1 MEAKLN
7 VCPNAVGGRTLLA
20 KSFGLSQLINSGIY
34 MLSVPETVILQTQK
48 KLFAFLWKNETDT
61 DQKTG
66 FVPPIIQRWI
76 ELPLLQ
82 DYRQSASPL
91 LDKQTFK

>member
-7 VCPNAVGGRTLLA
+7 IWPNAVGGRTLLV
-20 KSFGLSQLINSGIY
+20 KSLGLSQLINSSIY

-48 KLFAFLWKNETDT
+48 STICISLEEQNRK

-82 DYRQSASPL
+82 DYRQNASP
-91 LDKQTFK
+91 